1 MDEDSPLHHPTTKQN
16 GTAGVRFSDCQ
27 TSSQKISSIP
37 DLIYSSP
44 INSKITNDIH
54 MDARNHVP
62 SNAKTMSTKSNAKE
76 VQVRGNFYKKP
87 YR

>member
-1 MDEDSPLHHPTTKQN
+1 MDEDSPLHHPNTKQN
-16 GTAGVRFSDCQ
+16 GTAGVRFSDHQ
-27 TSSQKISSIP
+27 SSSQNISSIP

-62 SNAKTMSTKSNAKE
+62 SNAKTMSKKSNAKE
-76 VQVRGNFYKKP
+76 VQVGGNFY
-87 YR
+87 